1 MTASTS
7 TCDVAIAGAGL
18 AGLGAA
24 RVAAVLADLT
34 GGGSAANREA
44 ALSG

>member
-1 MTASTS
+1 MTASSS
-7 TCDVAIAGAGL
+7 TRDVAMAGAGF
-18 AGLGAA
+18 AGLSAA
-24 RVAAVLADLT
+24 RAAAVLANLT

>member
-7 TCDVAIAGAGL
+7 TCDVAMSGAGF
-18 AGLGAA
+18 AGLSAGRA
-24 RVAAVLADLT
+24 AAVLADLT